1 MPTGSNIVLNFNE
14 GVSKGSGSIKIE
26 RVYKSYPAVMEVDD
40 YNTHKASISSWYIQ
54 RCIGTVN
61 NNGTEPDTNAKYVLK
76 YDIDHGAYESVDKIS
91 NSTQKAVYKYFADK
105 EYNVTTIDVNS
116 GLVTIGKNSSNGAT
130 SVVTIQLPSKL
141 QKGIIYKVT
150 FTAGTFMDMV
160 GNECAKEGGSKVLF
174 ETGPTAT
181 PVIRIN
187 KKSGIESGSQP
198 YTTGVKVS
206 SEMYGATLSF
216 AKSSNTVDNDSNKV
230 SKVTDPTS
238 YTTRTNSSEVTIS
251 DTSKKGEIFKLWAK
265 ATKTGLKNGDV
276 CKELAY
282 KTVLKTSQANIM
294 GSDSTGGVSA
304 TTEFPI
310 SWYHRLDNTSVTTSN
325 YWVSWHILKSFQWKG
340 RTDNTWD
347 GGSNEKTNPGSFDSH
362 GAAEVDGG
370 DDSGDSGNTGSDDGK
385 IYLIPTS
392 TWDHSG
398 AWFAAYFFGNGDKW
412 VKMTKESNGVYV
424 CEKPSG
430 YTKVIF
436 VRMGS
441 TATATNWDG
450 KWNQTG
456 NLDIPTDGKNCFTI
470 TGGSGDAYAGEWS
483 K

>member
-1 MPTGSNIVLNFNE
+1 MT
-14 GVSKGSGSIKIE
+14 SK
-26 RVYKSYPAVMEVDD
+26 
-40 YNTHKASISSWYIQ
+40 
-54 RCIGTVN
+54 
-61 NNGTEPDTNAKYVLK
+61 
-76 YDIDHGAYESVDKIS
+76 
-91 NSTQKAVYKYFADK
+91 
-105 EYNVTTIDVNS
+105 
-116 GLVTIGKNSSNGAT
+116 
-130 SVVTIQLPSKL
+130 VTIQLPSKL

-160 GNECAKEGGSKVLF
+160 GNECAEEGGSKVLF

-216 AKSSNTVDNDSNKV
+216 AKSSKTVSDDSNKV

-265 ATKTGLKNGDV
+265 VTKDGLKNGDV

-282 KTVLKTSQANIM
+282 KTVLNTSKANIM

-340 RTDNTWD
+340 RTDKDWD

-385 IYLIPTS
+385 IYLKPNS
-392 TWDHSG
+392 NWLKDG
-398 AWFAAYFFGNGDKW
+398 ARFAAYFYDNGIKW
-412 VKMTKESNGVYV
+412 VSMTKESDGVYV
-424 CEKPSG
+424 CDKPSG
-430 YTKVIF
+430 YPKVIF
-436 VRMGS
+436 CRMNPNNSKNDWASNG
-441 TATATNWDG
+441 G
-450 KWNQTG
+450 GVWNQSGDLT
-456 NLDIPTDGKNCFTI
+456 IPTNGNNCFI
-470 TGGSGDAYAGEWS
+470 LNSGDDNWTNGYWS
-483 K
+483 KQ

>member
-1 MPTGSNIVLNFNE
+1 MSFIFGRDLS
-14 GVSKGSGSIKIE
+14 GSKGSGSIKIE

-40 YNTHKASISSWYIQ
+40 YNTHKAKISDWYIQ

-61 NNGTEPDTNAKYVLK
+61 NNGTEPDTNAKYVLN
-76 YDIDHGAYESVDKIS
+76 YAINHGAYASASGITD
-91 NSTQKAVYKYFADK
+91 STQKEVYNYFADK

-116 GLVTIGKNSSNGAT
+116 GLVTIGKNSSTNAT

-150 FTAGTFMDMV
+150 FTEGTFVDLV
-160 GNECAKEGGSKVLF
+160 GNKCAAESGNKVRF

-187 KKSGIESGSQP
+187 KLSGIESGSQP

-216 AKSSNTVDNDSNKV
+216 AKSSNTVSDDSNKV

-265 ATKTGLKNGDV
+265 ATKTGLTNGDV

-282 KTVLKTSQANIM
+282 KTVLNTSKANIM

-310 SWYHRLDNTSVTTSN
+310 SWYHRLDNTSVTTN
-325 YWVSWHILKSFQWKG
+325 EYWVSWHVLKSFQWKG
-340 RTDNTWD
+340 RTDDTWHD
-347 GGSNEKTNPGSFDSH
+347 GSNEVTKPGSYDSF
-362 GAAEVDGG
+362 GATEVDGG
-370 DDSGDSGNTGSDDGK
+370 DDSGDSGDDSGDGK

-412 VKMTKESNGVYV
+412 VKMTEESKGVYV

-430 YTKVIF
+430 YPSVIF
-436 VRMGS
+436 VRMNS
-441 TATATNWDG
+441 TATATNWEG
-450 KWNQTG
+450 KWNQTV
-456 NLDIPTDGKNCFTI
+456 NETIPTDGRNCFTI
-470 TGGSGDAYAGEWS
+470 TGGSNDTYSGTWS
-483 K
+483 TK